1 MIFKR
6 SIVAAML
13 ISGGLAL
20 TNVQAMP
27 DLLLVGD
34 VETAIAQKDFDQAI
48 ARITNALAITPEQD
62 TEVRL
67 DLLQR
72 LAMVYELAERWTDA
86 AQTWEKG
93 ATLLAQWKGSRFPEL
108 SQWYEAASKAYEQ
121 AGMTQ
126 QAFSLARAA
135 FAVDQD
141 NLGAA
146 HPALVP
152 TRQRLL
158 AMATELGDVEAV
170 AAYQPLSRGRGRH
183 ASAPTVPVQ
192 PIDKITVD
200 FGEVNPNNFARVKV
214 FFGTDRNV
222 TNSRKP
228 DTYFGGERG
237 QFNWGTVDVSV
248 PRTHKPGAVERPSIV
263 SFEVRES
270 PERHM
275 VLMSMTV
282 LDGEE
287 ALQEMRRTLEQQ
299 GSDQAF
305 VFVHGYNVSFADAA
319 RRTAQIAYDLNF
331 PGLPILYSWPSR
343 ASTLD
348 YIADTAVVRHSGRHL
363 LRFLEEIVQK
373 SGAKRIHLV
382 AHSMGNRALTDALEL
397 YAIRHAQE
405 PQPTFDQI
413 IFTAPDVDAG
423 LFSEMVQTIKPIA
436 KRLTLYT
443 SDQDLALSVS
453 RRLHGSRPRA
463 GQAGNEILVL
473 DAIDTVDMTAL
484 GEDVLGHSYFANDA
498 SALSDLLSLF
508 TAALDPDRRCGLVRR
523 VATNGEHWQF
533 DPARC
538 NGSVWLSAVSLWNE
552 RGSQSLEYAKQ
563 RMLDAQANNVTQA
576 QQEWQQITQAL
587 EQLIKVADSRP

>member
-1 MIFKR
+1 MKFKR
-6 SIVAAML
+6 ALLTAML
-13 ISGGLAL
+13 LCGGLTL
-20 TNVQAMP
+20 SSVQAAP

-34 VETAIAQKDFDQAI
+34 VETAIAQKQFDQAI
-48 ARITNALAITPEQD
+48 ARITSALAATPQED

-72 LAMVYELAERWTDA
+72 LAMVYELAQRWSDA

-93 ATLLAQWKGSRFPEL
+93 AALLAQWRGERFPEL
-108 SQWYEAASKAYEQ
+108 SQWYEAASSAYER
-121 AGMTQ
+121 AGLTR
-126 QAFSLARAA
+126 QAFEQGRAA
-135 FAVDQD
+135 FAVDQTS
-141 NLGAA
+141 LGAA

-152 TRQRLL
+152 ARQRLL
-158 AMATELGDVEAV
+158 AMASALGDTEAV
-170 AAYQPLSRGRGRH
+170 AAYQPLSRGRGP
-183 ASAPTVPVQ
+183 AQSATTVPV
-192 PIDKITVD
+192 PAIDQITVN
-200 FGEVNPNNFARVKV
+200 FGEINPNNFARVKV
-214 FFGTDRNV
+214 FFGTDRNI
-222 TNSRKP
+222 TGSRKP

-248 PRTHKPGAVERPSIV
+248 PRAHKPGAVERPSLM

-282 LDGEE
+282 LDGQE

-299 GSDQAF
+299 DSDQAF

-348 YIADTAVVRHSGRHL
+348 YIADTAVVRHSGRNL

-373 SGAKRIHLV
+373 SGARRIHLV
-382 AHSMGNRALTDALEL
+382 GHSMGNRALTDALEL
-397 YAIRHAQE
+397 YAVRHAQAK
-405 PQPTFDQI
+405 QPAFDQI

-423 LFSEMVQTIKPIA
+423 LFAEMVQTIKPVA

-453 RRLHGSRPRA
+453 RKLHGSRARA
-463 GQAGNEILVL
+463 GQAGSDILVM

-484 GEDVLGHSYFANDA
+484 GDDVLGHSYFANDA
-498 SALSDLLSLF
+498 SALSDLLTLF
-508 TAALDPDRRCGLVRR
+508 TVAQGPENRCGLVLR
-523 VATNGEHWQF
+523 AASQGQHWQF

-538 NGSVWLSAVSLWNE
+538 NGSVLVSAISLWHA
-552 RGSQSLEYAKQ
+552 RGSQALDYAKK
-563 RMLDAQANNVTQA
+563 MTLDAQTSNVAQA

-587 EQLIKVADSRP
+587 EQLTQSASPR